1 MSKIHC
7 QFTLCETF
15 TSLKEC
21 AISTSKRDA
30 TEHTP
35 VIFIWDSPEG
45 VSMTSMSTVHF
56 VRTWAASWSKVNK
69 KKWSHF
75 KSCSFFSLKE
85 KIQRADPFNN
95 GSCRKISEVEKGLN
109 RPYSR
114 EVSLLNVS
122 LFKTKIPS
130 KILWELFA
138 RCERK
143 KTVRHRARRRLMV
156 GTIKITL
163 SECWNQLMANQIYLL
178 WLRLS

>member
-1 MSKIHC
+1 MGFPRGTC
-7 QFTLCETF
+7 LWRLWAQY
-15 TSLKEC
+15 
-21 AISTSKRDA
+21 ISWEREPLHEVKLT
-30 TEHTP
+30 
-35 VIFIWDSPEG
+35 
-45 VSMTSMSTVHF
+45 
-56 VRTWAASWSKVNK
+56 K

-95 GSCRKISEVEKGLN
+95 GSCRKISEVEKGLT

-114 EVSLLNVS
+114 EVSVLNVS